1 MTDFLTADTNL
12 PSYMMFP
19 RFLLDMEINETAK
32 MLYIILL
39 DRARISQ
46 KNEGWSDIDGHV
58 FIYFTIEA
66 LAEVLHKSQMT
77 VKTALAVLE
86 KQELIFR
93 KRQGPGQP
101 NRIYVKL
108 PKETIHYTDRFLSLR
123 QTENCPIDRQDSFPD
138 TDRKLSGNK
147 KEIKKNHLAIRGSKE
162 PRSPYGKFQNV
173 FLSEKELQPDE
184 YFNETDHLIY
194 CSKCNTPRQC
204 RHELQG
210 KVLIPSI
217 RCKCQQ
223 EIFEQEEAQRK
234 LHEKQME
241 IEHLKTS
248 GLQDKALYDYTFTKD
263 NGINPEIK
271 LAHNYVSN
279 WEEMK
284 ANASGLLIWGDGGTG
299 KSFFAGC
306 IANALLEKGVPV
318 LMTNFSRIL
327 NTLTGMHFE
336 DRNQFI
342 NSLNRYSLLIIDDL
356 GIERNSDFAL
366 EQVFHVID
374 SRYRSKKP
382 LIITTNLTLSELNN
396 AADIAHK
403 RIYDRILERCV
414 PIRINNRNIRQDNAV
429 ANLKQAKK
437 ILLDNHAPNQNGIK
451 EV

>member
-1 MTDFLTADTNL
+1 MTTFTEKPTAIT
-12 PSYMMFP
+12 
-19 RFLLDMEINETAK
+19 
-32 MLYIILL
+32 
-39 DRARISQ
+39 
-46 KNEGWSDIDGHV
+46 
-58 FIYFTIEA
+58 
-66 LAEVLHKSQMT
+66 
-77 VKTALAVLE
+77 
-86 KQELIFR
+86 
-93 KRQGPGQP
+93 P
-101 NRIYVKL
+101 NR
-108 PKETIHYTDRFLSLR
+108 
-123 QTENCPIDRQDSFPD
+123 
-138 TDRKLSGNK
+138 
-147 KEIKKNHLAIRGSKE
+147 
-162 PRSPYGKFQNV
+162 
-173 FLSEKELQPDE
+173 ELQSDE
-184 YFNETDHLIY
+184 YFNETNHLIY

-248 GLQDKALYDYTFTKD
+248 GLQDKSLYDYTFAKD
-263 NGINPEIK
+263 NGSNPEMK

-284 ANASGLLIWGDGGTG
+284 ANASGLLIWGDVGTG

-342 NSLNRYSLLIIDDL
+342 HSLNRYSLLIIDDL

-366 EQVFHVID
+366 EQVFNVID
-374 SRYRSKKP
+374 SRYRSGKP
-382 LIITTNLTLSELNN
+382 LIVTTNLTLDDLRNPE
-396 AADIAHK
+396 DTAHS
-403 RIYDRILERCV
+403 RIYDRLLSMCV
-414 PIRINNRNIRQDNAV
+414 PVRFTGDNFRQETAQR
-429 ANLKQAKK
+429 KMESMKK
-437 ILLDNHAPNQNGIK
+437 LITD
-451 EV
+451 